1 MKLSWWRFLPRW
13 NLEGHEAWLAAQARA
28 GFHYK
33 SRFAGLDR
41 FEVGAPGEFAF
52 CWDRSPMWGKEAKVA
67 YVKSRV
73 DAGWRP
79 AAETERLVC
88 WRRPVETGQPAPAL
102 RDAGETREMRKRLY
116 KDYLLWGAIFGYF
129 TIRAGI
135 KLATDSSS
143 FRIGHSLMA
152 LMGAMYLPYVAY
164 TVLRLRERL

>member
-13 NLEGHEAWLAAQARA
+13 HLEGHEAWLAAQARA

-41 FEVGAPGEFAF
+41 FEAGPPGEFAF
-52 CWDRSPMWGKEAKVA
+52 CWDRSPMLGKDAKVA

-79 AAETERLVC
+79 AAEVDRLVC
-88 WRRPVETGQPAPAL
+88 WRRPVEAGQPAPAL
-102 RDAGETREMRKRLY
+102 RDAGETRHMLRRLF
-116 KDYLLWGAIFGYF
+116 KDSLVWGALLAYL
-129 TIRAGI
+129 TLRAYI

-143 FRIGHSLMA
+143 FRAAHSLLA
-152 LMGAMYLPYVAY
+152 LMGTLLLPYVAY
-164 TVLRLRERL
+164 TALRLRKRL